1 MSVWCSLSSVK
12 VEFFHTCF
20 CLWPHFLTSFL
31 DFLGEF
37 RSGDGGKDGNESG
50 VVYEETTDGVGLRE
64 KEEEEKEQKEEGKEE
79 VKKEEKEE
87 EEEEEKEEVEKQREK
102 EEICNLSGE
111 LIVDCTKNI
120 INGQVECTLY
130 FSF

>member
-1 MSVWCSLSSVK
+1 MGVWCSLSSVK

-37 RSGDGGKDGNESG
+37 RSEGGGEDGNKSG

-64 KEEEEKEQKEEGKEE
+64 KEEEEKEKEEKEQKEEGKEE
-79 VKKEEKEE
+79 VVKEEEKEE
-87 EEEEEKEEVEKQREK
+87 EEKEEEKEEVEKQREK
-102 EEICNLSGE
+102 EEGKF
-111 LIVDCTKNI
+111 IVGCMKNI
-120 INGQVECTLY
+120 INGHV
-130 FSF
+130 